1 MIVFASQ
8 RRRRQHQQGLEA
20 GLPRI
25 PRRDI
30 PTISLDQLLLGEQ
43 ALEGG
48 LTEDEE
54 SDGAAWNGNPGSC
67 IVMSSVRRR
76 GFEPHYDD
84 TLEDRYDDATAAPP
98 EERQPFQWS

>member
-8 RRRRQHQQGLEA
+8 RRRRRHKGLQEDV
-20 GLPRI
+20 PRM

-43 ALEGG
+43 ALEDG
-48 LTEDEE
+48 LTDDEE

-76 GFEPHYDD
+76 GFESRYDD

-98 EERQPFQWS
+98 EECQTFQWI